1 VDLLGEITDEDVK
14 DMKRRKFGLYRGI
27 VRDVADPENLGR
39 VRLEVPEVWG
49 GGRLSNWA
57 SYCSGFGGG
66 GAGFYL
72 LPRPGDGVW
81 VLFERGEPAR
91 PVWIGFWFNSQDKRP
106 EPGGK
111 ETRVLR
117 SKAGHRIVFGDEEG
131 KEYVEIQDKAG
142 GFVRIDSAAGE
153 VVVQAGKK
161 VVLKT
166 GADSIGI
173 DSEGDE
179 IVVEAGKSLL
189 LGSASAAEPL
199 VLGKAFKTFF
209 NQFVTMFNNLGMTF
223 DTHTHIGN
231 MGAPTSPPSA
241 PFGQSQQQMADDVL
255 SAKTMTEA

>member
-1 VDLLGEITDEDVK
+1 VDLLGELTDEDLK
-14 DMKRRKFGLYRGI
+14 DLKRRKFGLYRGI
-27 VRDVADPENLGR
+27 VRDVADTENLGR

-57 SYCSGFGGG
+57 SYCSAFGGG

-81 VLFERGEPAR
+81 VLFERGEPTK

-142 GFVRIDSAAGE
+142 GFIR
-153 VVVQAGKK
+153 
-161 VVLKT
+161 
-166 GADSIGI
+166 I

-189 LGSASAAEPL
+189 LGSASATEPL

-209 NQFVTMFNNLGMTF
+209 NQFVTMFNNLGLTF

-231 MGAPTSPPSA
+231 MGAPTSPPTA